1 MPIDAKRQ
9 VNEAERTASRDHL
22 ARLGGGG
29 NQTALGAGSPHLS
42 MVRDLKM
49 VNSHLAS
56 IGYAVIEPID
66 RATGLVLTL
75 QAPSRSAA
83 EVI

>member
-22 ARLGGGG
+22 ARLGGG